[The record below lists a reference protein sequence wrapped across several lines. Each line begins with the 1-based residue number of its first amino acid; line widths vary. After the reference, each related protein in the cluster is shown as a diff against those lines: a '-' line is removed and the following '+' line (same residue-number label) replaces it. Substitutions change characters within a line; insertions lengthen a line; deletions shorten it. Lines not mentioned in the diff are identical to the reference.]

1 MRSYTPHSNIPVL
14 PPHQGAEQDTEN
26 GVHVQ
31 AQRPGAREFL
41 SRWIT
46 ARRARAERLAKLKAE
61 AKSPE
66 AQPPPAESEEIQQ
79 DDVGA
84 GDLLRMVSDV
94 AWRML
99 IIGIVAGLL
108 VFALLYLS
116 VVTLPIVFAI
126 FITALLMPLAQW
138 LRSKGLGRGTSTALA
153 ILTGLVVLSGVVSM
167 IVAPA
172 IQGFDAIVASVTSA
186 VTELQNLEVP
196 FGLDPALFTNM
207 IDSAWEQIQS
217 MITDNQDQLV
227 TGALTAGGAVIQIL
241 IGLVLVIALT
251 VYFIHSG
258 DKLMDWIATLLP
270 PKSRPGLRHAADVSY
285 GVMGR
290 YVRGV
295 AMVGLIDAV
304 GIGAFL
310 IFLIETNLAIP
321 LIVLTFV
328 GAFLP
333 IIGAFLTG
341 LLAVLVALV
350 TEGLGTAVIVLVV
363 VILVQQLESNVFAP
377 RVYGQALELP
387 SPVVLIAISIGGILG
402 NIPGMFLATPVA
414 AVLAALLRN
423 RPMTHTS
430 GGPEGEGFQTSGR
443 KSQEEASVTPAA
455 PKKNEDS
462 TGDVFD

>member
-1 MRSYTPHSNIPVL
+1 M
-14 PPHQGAEQDTEN
+14 
-26 GVHVQ
+26 Q
-31 AQRPGAREFL
+31 AQRPGVWAFL
-41 SRWIT
+41 NKWLT
-46 ARRARAERLAKLKAE
+46 ARQAKADRLARLKAE
-61 AKSPE
+61 AESPAPQPSPTEEEE
-66 AQPPPAESEEIQQ
+66 AQQ

-126 FITALLMPLAQW
+126 FITALLMPLANW
-138 LRSKGLGRGTSTALA
+138 LRAKGLGRGTSTALA

-172 IQGFDAIVASVTSA
+172 VQGFDAIVASVTSA
-186 VTELQNLEVP
+186 VTGLQNLEVP
-196 FGLDPALFTNM
+196 FGLDPALFTDM
-207 IDSAWEQIQS
+207 IDSAWAQIQG

-227 TGALTAGGAVIQIL
+227 TGALTAGGAVVQIL

-258 DKLMDWIATLLP
+258 DKLMDWVATLLP

-304 GIGAFL
+304 GIGVFL

-350 TEGLGTAVIVLVV
+350 TEGLAVALFVLAVV
-363 VILVQQLESNVFAP
+363 VAVQQLESNVFAP

-387 SPVVLIAISIGGILG
+387 SPVVLIAISVGGILG

-423 RPMTHTS
+423 RPMSHTG
-430 GGPEGEGFQTSGR
+430 GGPEEGGAVASRKEAEEVEGAVTTSEKGEGTTRGTF
-443 KSQEEASVTPAA
+443 E
-455 PKKNEDS
+455 
-462 TGDVFD
+462 